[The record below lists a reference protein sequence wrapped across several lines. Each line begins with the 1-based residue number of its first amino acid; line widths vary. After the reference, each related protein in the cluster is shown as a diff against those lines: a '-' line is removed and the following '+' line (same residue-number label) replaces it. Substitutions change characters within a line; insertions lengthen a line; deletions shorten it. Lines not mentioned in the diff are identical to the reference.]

1 MAESSKRQKPE
12 AFEEE
17 MQDRISSLPD
27 GVLSH
32 ILSFLPTKTT
42 VQTSILSNRWHHIWK
57 HSSVLYFTEFTKEYH
72 RDRHDRDKRSELFKS
87 FVVMVNSVLN
97 LLHNPRGIRK
107 LTLVCYHALLVDK
120 FREYS
125 VNNWIQSVIGPHLE
139 ELDLSLVYDH
149 QTSDFKLPQTLFTSP
164 NLVSLSLVGAISIQK
179 LSSTTVCLP
188 SLKKMLINIG
198 FVEVSYVNALL
209 SCCPII
215 ETLDLCFY
223 PKSLDKV
230 CVLSSLKRLKVAFK
244 NHHAASIEIN
254 APFLEYLNITGI
266 TLGEVF
272 SMYKLNNV
280 VEAHLD
286 ISRNSS
292 GSVTPL
298 HNLLGALSGTKQLVL
313 SPSTIKWLLGEPHD
327 LLFQEFHYLVCLQ
340 LNLPRFNYNSLI
352 SLLQKCPMLQV
363 LKIHS
368 VEDKEQSPVLRWAP
382 HRSVPGCLVSHLSIV
397 QFQGFQG
404 LQDQLLF
411 VKYVLR
417 NGLVLEKMIISD
429 MSLELDQ
436 KKKQKI
442 IKGLSKLRR
451 ACGMCQLIFV

>member
-12 AFEEE
+12 AFEAE
-17 MQDRISSLPD
+17 MQDRISNLPD
-27 GVLSH
+27 EVLSH

-42 VQTSILSNRWHHIWK
+42 VQTSILSSRWHHIWK

-72 RDRHDRDKRSELFKS
+72 RDRDKGSELFKS
-87 FVVMVNSVLN
+87 FDVMVNSVLN
-97 LLHNPRGIRK
+97 LLHNPRRIRK
-107 LTLVCYHALLVDK
+107 MTLVCYHALLVDK
-120 FREYS
+120 FREYA
-125 VNNWIQSVIGPHLE
+125 VNNWIQSVVGPHLE

-149 QTSDFKLPQTLFTSP
+149 LTSDFK
-164 NLVSLSLVGAISIQK
+164 LSLVGAISAQK
-179 LSSTTVCLP
+179 LSSTTICLP
-188 SLKKMLINIG
+188 SLKKMLIKIG
-198 FVEVSYVNALL
+198 FVEVSSVNALL
-209 SCCPII
+209 SGCPII
-215 ETLDLCFY
+215 ETLDLCFF

-230 CVLSSLKRLKVAFK
+230 CVPSSLKRLKVAFK
-244 NHHAASIEIN
+244 NHHAAYIEIN

-292 GSVTPL
+292 ASVTPL

-363 LKIHS
+363 LTIHS